1 MRTNS
6 IAPAY
11 RSADRHLATYRPV
24 GRCPVDDGS
33 ADLGPLTD
41 QQAGVRAGKHCFVG
55 TRIADVDVLEYL
67 AAGMTT
73 AEIVVD
79 FPELN
84 VDLVQAAIVFAA
96 RREHQLASPN

>member
-6 IAPAY
+6 ITPAY
-11 RSADRHLATYRPV
+11 RSADRHLATCLPDRQLPV
-24 GRCPVDDGS
+24 YGVS
-33 ADLGPLTD
+33 VDLGPLTD
-41 QQAGVRAGKHCFVG
+41 QRAGVRAGNPCFVG
-55 TRIADVDVLEYL
+55 TRIGVVDVLKYL

-79 FPELN
+79 YPELT
-84 VDLVQAAIVFAA
+84 VDHVQAAIVFAA